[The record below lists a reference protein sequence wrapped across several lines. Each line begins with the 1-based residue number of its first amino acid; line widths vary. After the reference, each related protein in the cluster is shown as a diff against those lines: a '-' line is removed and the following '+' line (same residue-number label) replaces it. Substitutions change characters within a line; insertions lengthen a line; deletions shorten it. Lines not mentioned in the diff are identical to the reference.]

1 MEPFITKLAFFG
13 VGILKEL
20 ELISIFVDW
29 VVYIYMQFTYAE

>member
-13 VGILKEL
+13 GILKEL

-29 VVYIYMQFTYAE
+29 VVHIYMQFTYAE